1 MTSPAAGGDGPRIAR
16 GLEGIVAAAT
26 QIAEVDGERGRLTLR
41 GYDIRELAGRTTFEE
56 VAYLLWHGKLPNRA
70 EYEALHAEMS
80 AARELRRRVAA
91 GRPIRYLTPDP
102 VVAYIATHG
111 LYR

>member
-1 MTSPAAGGDGPRIAR
+1 MSRQGESAGPPETIKVAR

-41 GYDIRELAGRTTFEE
+41 GYDIRELSGRVSFEE

-70 EYEALHAEMS
+70 EYEALHTEMS
-80 AARELRRRVAA
+80 SARHLPAPALVALRELSPQAV
-91 GRPIRYLTPDP
+91 GM
-102 VVAYIATHG
+102 
-111 LYR
+111 